1 MGGFDHGNL
10 GAIHIPDDERRF
22 PASVSFLDEREPQAP
37 SGEVDDAI
45 QIVSW
50 QGTM

>member
-1 MGGFDHGNL
+1 MGGLYHGNPS
-10 GAIHIPDDERRF
+10 AIHIPDDERRF
-22 PASVSFLDEREPQAP
+22 PASVTFLDDHEPQAP